1 MKARLS
7 QKIFFIVLFL
17 SIILLAFFI
26 TKPFLPALLTGA
38 IFAYLAYPLYEKIHK
53 HVKKKQIA
61 SFLTTILLVLL
72 FTVPFILIVGII
84 FNQANNTYLSI
95 RGGQSSLSEQNLG
108 ENFVNVVCRSEEWVS
123 CRATRFALS
132 FLPKGDLDYY
142 INATIQKITSFII
155 SNVTKF
161 ISSLPFIFLNLFV
174 MTFVIYYLL
183 IDGHAVVNRLRNIIP
198 LKESHMQHVF
208 DKFHDVT
215 FAVFYGNIFVAIIQ
229 GILGGVGFFVLGVE
243 SPVLWGFVMILFALI
258 PYFGTAIIWLPAA
271 LNLLFKGYLENDASY
286 TARGIILIVYGI
298 LVISSIDNI
307 LKPRLIG
314 SKAQVHPVLVLL
326 GVLGGLSLF
335 GFIGLI
341 LGPVML
347 ALLMTFVDIY
357 EEEKAELG

>member
-38 IFAYLAYPLYEKIHK
+38 IFAYLAYPLYVKIHK

-108 ENFVNVVCRSEEWVS
+108 ENFVNVVCKSEEWVS

-155 SNVTKF
+155 SNITKF

-198 LKESHMQHVF
+198 LK
-208 DKFHDVT
+208 
-215 FAVFYGNIFVAIIQ
+215 
-229 GILGGVGFFVLGVE
+229 
-243 SPVLWGFVMILFALI
+243 
-258 PYFGTAIIWLPAA
+258 
-271 LNLLFKGYLENDASY
+271 
-286 TARGIILIVYGI
+286 
-298 LVISSIDNI
+298 
-307 LKPRLIG
+307 
-314 SKAQVHPVLVLL
+314 
-326 GVLGGLSLF
+326 
-335 GFIGLI
+335 
-341 LGPVML
+341 
-347 ALLMTFVDIY
+347 
-357 EEEKAELG
+357 